1 MCLCYAKGLQ
11 NETYVVGLG
20 PIDLYSLLVR
30 KYIYICYPPR
40 TYVSE
45 AATLLEGI
53 LPCCNDLSKEDG
65 RCC

>member
-1 MCLCYAKGLQ
+1 MYIMCIYL
-11 NETYVVGLG
+11 TVVHGKYLMG
-20 PIDLYSLLVR
+20 IYI
-30 KYIYICYPPR
+30 YIYICYPPR

>member
-1 MCLCYAKGLQ
+1 MCS
-11 NETYVVGLG
+11 
-20 PIDLYSLLVR
+20 PFS
-30 KYIYICYPPR
+30 IYICYPPR